1 MLYIKI
7 DQALKLTRDS
17 QQKDESD
24 NTFIVRHED
33 YQKVVILNTIINST
47 VTDIPAIIEAILD
60 DIIKKYTL

>member
-24 NTFIVRHED
+24 NAFIVRHED

>member
-24 NTFIVRHED
+24 NAFIVRHED

-47 VTDIPAIIEAILD
+47 VTDTPAIIEAILD